1 MRELVTETLELIAR
15 HPPPSTKSEFAFRV
29 NYQGEVDTLVD
40 PATTIAQLL
49 DPDPSSPVFLTGLR
63 LPIVADRGFRCPYE
77 LCRVVEPME
86 ESNSQVNVT
95 PKYSFVD
102 LHIGKSSNGFAEG
115 NITDIRE
122 IMEPMGCQRW
132 WETVGKYG
140 YCILRRQRTSRQ

>member
-15 HPPPSTKSEFAFRV
+15 HPPPSTESEYAFRV

-63 LPIVADRGFRCPYE
+63 LPIVADRGFSSPYE

-140 YCILRRQRTSRQ
+140 YCILQRQRTSRQ